1 MNRLKQ
7 SMLLAGDLCILY
19 FSLFLSVSI
28 RNLELGNKTFSNL
41 SPVLTPLY
49 LIALITFFIIG
60 LYDIGRLKNTW
71 QFYQKIIYSAL
82 IWLVIGIAYFY
93 LVPIISVTPKTI
105 LILNTFFGFGLI
117 ALWRSF
123 YNHFLSRSI
132 WKNNIVFVGLN
143 AESAELINILQ
154 EEQNLGYEI
163 LGLVESPENVPQ
175 SINIPVVT
183 DLKSL
188 AQNRKKPIHL
198 IVIAPAFASQPT
210 FLKDLYG
217 YLFQQVQMVELAQFY
232 EEILNRIPPATFSEA
247 WFLTNLH
254 EQQKK
259 MYDRFRILIDFSIAG
274 LLAILFLITF
284 PFIALAIKL
293 SSKGPIFFV
302 QERVGRINRTFRLY
316 KYRTM
321 KVLNSDGSA
330 ETTGPQF
337 ASQNDPR
344 ITSVGKILRRTRLD
358 ELPQF
363 LNIFKNEMSLI
374 GPRPERPEFVR
385 QLTDKMPFYA
395 LRHLIKPG
403 LTGWA
408 QLHKAYYGTIDEN
421 LRKLEYDLYYVKNRG
436 LFIDL
441 SIMLRTINIVVR
453 MRGR

>member
-1 MNRLKQ
+1 
-7 SMLLAGDLCILY
+7 
-19 FSLFLSVSI
+19 
-28 RNLELGNKTFSNL
+28 
-41 SPVLTPLY
+41 
-49 LIALITFFIIG
+49 
-60 LYDIGRLKNTW
+60 
-71 QFYQKIIYSAL
+71 
-82 IWLVIGIAYFY
+82 
-93 LVPIISVTPKTI
+93 
-105 LILNTFFGFGLI
+105 
-117 ALWRSF
+117 
-123 YNHFLSRSI
+123 
-132 WKNNIVFVGLN
+132 
-143 AESAELINILQ
+143 
-154 EEQNLGYEI
+154 
-163 LGLVESPENVPQ
+163 
-175 SINIPVVT
+175 
-183 DLKSL
+183 
-188 AQNRKKPIHL
+188 
-198 IVIAPAFASQPT
+198 
-210 FLKDLYG
+210 
-217 YLFQQVQMVELAQFY
+217 
-232 EEILNRIPPATFSEA
+232 
-247 WFLTNLH
+247 
-254 EQQKK
+254 
-259 MYDRFRILIDFSIAG
+259 
-274 LLAILFLITF
+274 
-284 PFIALAIKL
+284 
-293 SSKGPIFFV
+293 
-302 QERVGRINRTFRLY
+302 
-316 KYRTM
+316 M